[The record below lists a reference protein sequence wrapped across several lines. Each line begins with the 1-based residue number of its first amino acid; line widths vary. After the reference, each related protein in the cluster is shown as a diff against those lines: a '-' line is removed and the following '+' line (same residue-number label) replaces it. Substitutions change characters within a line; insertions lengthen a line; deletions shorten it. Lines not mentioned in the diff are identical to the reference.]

1 MADGSEHCE
10 NMREQSFKDQMAD
23 RIFAAMNTDNFGQAC
38 TLHREFKASNEVDA
52 NEIRIDVLREFGINL
67 ED

>member
-1 MADGSEHCE
+1 
-10 NMREQSFKDQMAD
+10 MREQSFKDQMAD
-23 RIFAAMNTDNFGQAC
+23 RIFAAMHTGNFGQAR

-52 NEIRIDVLREFGINL
+52 NEIRIDVLREVGINL